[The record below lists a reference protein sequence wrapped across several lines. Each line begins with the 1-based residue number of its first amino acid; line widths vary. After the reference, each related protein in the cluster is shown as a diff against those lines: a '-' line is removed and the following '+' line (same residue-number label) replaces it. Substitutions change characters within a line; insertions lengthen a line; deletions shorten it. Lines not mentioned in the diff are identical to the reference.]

1 MKARVIVW
9 SSEREAFLYNARI
22 EVNRVEEV
30 LQMVTAGIESA
41 KADDITQDDI
51 ISDIDKEI
59 ITKTIEQETDFC
71 KTVQITKE
79 TKLQVSIAKN

>member
-1 MKARVIVW
+1 MEARIIVF
-9 SSEREAFLYNARI
+9 SGESGEFLYNTKI
-22 EVNRVEEV
+22 EVNNVEDV
-30 LQMVTAGIESA
+30 LKMVTGGIESA
-41 KADDITQDDI
+41 KANEITANDI

-79 TKLQVSIAKN
+79 VKLQVSIDKN

>member
-1 MKARVIVW
+1 MEARIIVF
-9 SSEREAFLYNARI
+9 SGESGEILYNTKI
-22 EVNRVEEV
+22 EVNNVEDV
-30 LQMVTAGIESA
+30 LKMVTGGIESA
-41 KADDITQDDI
+41 KADEITANDI

-79 TKLQVSIAKN
+79 VKLQVSIDKN